1 MSLIC
6 QFLFL
11 LYMKVKYRGSSIFL
25 FGFHDT
31 TGAANGV
38 TISLTGADPRMK
50 YTGSHK
56 GTKRQL
62 TEGRLDSQARRST
75 DIGMIVPQT
84 QSKRELK

>member
-1 MSLIC
+1 MSLIR
-6 QFLFL
+6 QFLLL
-11 LYMKVKYRGSSIFL
+11 LYIKVKYRGSSIFL

-62 TEGRLDSQARRST
+62 AEGVLGSQARRST
-75 DIGMIVPQT
+75 DIGTIVPRTQT
-84 QSKRELK
+84 KRALK